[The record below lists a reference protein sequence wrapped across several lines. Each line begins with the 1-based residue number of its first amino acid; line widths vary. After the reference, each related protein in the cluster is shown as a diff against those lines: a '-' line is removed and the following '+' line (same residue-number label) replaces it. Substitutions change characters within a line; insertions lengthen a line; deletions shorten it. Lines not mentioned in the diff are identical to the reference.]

1 MLSMD
6 KRHSRVVVAM
16 VVYISLFLDNMLLT
30 VIGKWCLK
38 LLKRKPPL

>member
-30 VIGKWCLK
+30 VIGKRW
-38 LLKRKPPL
+38 